1 VGAIKLSGIVKAKI
15 NMIIWLGALLLVAC
29 STATDPGGLI
39 PPAAAPTHL
48 AGSLQDDLTLTV
60 PLVEE
65 SPTAE
70 SLPDPIVETE
80 TVSGSPSAD
89 SPPTIAPT
97 DAGKE
102 PNRRVDVPDDI
113 RVPQLIPFDGIQ
125 PVYEPEF
132 ISAGEAPL
140 QEDELIIGISLGEEA
155 KAYPITVLRSREMVN
170 DEMAGIPTLVTW

>member
-1 VGAIKLSGIVKAKI
+1 
-15 NMIIWLGALLLVAC
+15 MIIWLGALFLAAC
-29 STATDPGGLI
+29 STATESGGLI
-39 PPAAAPTHL
+39 PPAAAPTDS

-65 SPTAE
+65 SPTTE
-70 SLPDPIVETE
+70 KLPDPIIKTE
-80 TVSGSPSAD
+80 SASGSPPVESQ
-89 SPPTIAPT
+89 PTIVPIEA
-97 DAGKE
+97 AKE

-113 RVPQLIPFDGIQ
+113 RFPQLIPFDGIR

-132 ISAGEAPL
+132 VSAVEAPL
-140 QEDELIIGISLGEEA
+140 QEDELIIGISLGDEA